1 MADASTSTQ
10 GALPTFMA
18 AADDKMLNEEQKGV
32 VTSIR
37 VLEAKKAA
45 TPMSGEQV
53 KAAVAELLPPTVL
66 FGPSLVALPYP
77 LRDLRNWL
85 NAGGANLEQHSSHRI
100 KLTLATA
107 LYPEAEER

>member
-37 VLEAKKAA
+37 MLEAEMAA
-45 TPMSGEQV
+45 TPMSGE
-53 KAAVAELLPPTVL
+53 
-66 FGPSLVALPYP
+66 
-77 LRDLRNWL
+77 
-85 NAGGANLEQHSSHRI
+85 
-100 KLTLATA
+100 
-107 LYPEAEER
+107 